1 MSGWTVLVVD
11 DNVAERVLADQ
22 PGLPIV
28 LFTAVL
34 DDATQ
39 QAADELG
46 IAACITQDDL
56 QQLPDTL
63 TSLLG

>member
-39 QAADELG
+39 QAADG
-46 IAACITQDDL
+46 SASPRASRRTICSSFRT
-56 QQLPDTL
+56 P
-63 TSLLG
+63 